1 MRYSL
6 GNPPKLYA
14 RNAAGRLIQIAGR
27 PGEIGRYDNVV
38 LPDERDIHRLRPAL
52 SFLAKL
58 KPTSFNYGTTSKD
71 DEPSQ
76 PAIRKLPSNRFNR
89 LDALPLFSDALSRT

>member
-1 MRYSL
+1 MQSSL

-38 LPDERDIHRLRPAL
+38 LPDERDIHRLRPAIL
-52 SFLAKL
+52 FVAKL
-58 KPTSFNYGTTSKD
+58 KPTSFNESSTIQS
-71 DEPSQ
+71 SQ
-76 PAIRKLPSNRFNR
+76 PPQPTTRTRATDPFNQ
-89 LDALPLFSDALSRT
+89 LDTLPLFSDTLSRT